1 MRNETIGVIGAGL
14 MGHAIA
20 QAFST
25 AGYRVLLNDV
35 SQEKLSAAMENI
47 QTDLR
52 MLASLGLMD
61 ETAVQHSINGI
72 ETVSN
77 LEYTAAQSD
86 IVIEAVSENLDV
98 KKIVFEEL
106 DRTSPKQTILTS
118 NTSSFLPDT
127 LASITKRP
135 GKVLVTHF
143 FNPPFLIPLVEV
155 VRGTVT
161 SEGTVTTVMKLLTA
175 AGKKPVVIRKALPG
189 FLINRLQIAILREA
203 LSLVEKGVV
212 TVQDVDIAVR
222 NSIGRRLSVAGIFE
236 VCDITGLDVV
246 QATATNILNSLDST
260 TELSDLIKEKISAG
274 ELGFKTEK
282 GFYSWTEESEL
293 QLKSRIARA
302 LAAIASWNAG

>member
-135 GKVLVTHF
+135 EKILVTHF

-175 AGKKPVVIRKALPG
+175 ARKKPVVIRKALPG

-302 LAAIASWNAG
+302 LAAIACWNAG